1 MPGLR
6 SVDTVLFDLD
16 GTLVDSSRTIMDAID
31 HALNALGVAP
41 GGVQVESLIGQP
53 LYDIFMKTYGLPM
66 ERALQAID
74 VYREHYDRLN
84 QSGTRVYD
92 GVREGLA
99 GLRAEG
105 HRLYIATVKPT
116 PIAEKVL
123 ADLGLR
129 QHFSGV
135 AGASMGPE
143 RRDKRRIIAWALTE
157 FDLDPDSSVMVGD
170 RDQDV
175 EGARGNGLASVAV
188 HYGFGQ
194 AEELRRAEP
203 DHTAD
208 TFQDVVRLLL
218 GEPVGDKVVEPGNHR
233 GLIK

>member
-6 SVDTVLFDLD
+6 FVDNVLFDLD
-16 GTLVDSSRTIMDAID
+16 GTLVDSSRTIVDAIE
-31 HALNALGVAP
+31 HALNTLDVAP
-41 GGVQVESLIGQP
+41 GGVQVERLIGQP
-53 LYDIFMKTYGLPM
+53 LYDIFMKTYGLPR

-105 HRLYIATVKPT
+105 YGLYIATVKPT
-116 PIAEKVL
+116 PIADKVL
-123 ADLGLR
+123 LDLGLR
-129 QHFSGV
+129 KHFNGV

-143 RRDKRRIIAWALTE
+143 RRDKQRIIAWALNK
-157 FDLDPDSSVMVGD
+157 FDLDPNTSLMVGD

-194 AEELRRAEP
+194 AEELRRAQP

-208 TFQDVVRLLL
+208 CFQDVVRLVL
-218 GEPVGDKVVEPGNHR
+218 GEPVEDKAVEAGNHR
-233 GLIK
+233 GLIE